1 MNAYGQCVV
10 IDSGFETVLGDVSRA
25 IREEGLQTIAR
36 IDVRDHFWRDLGH
49 DFRRYFLI
57 EAWSPELALEALRH
71 DLGIGTILPA
81 TLAIYELADG
91 QTAVVAREPLSA
103 VSEDRERL
111 REAPDLATIADM
123 ERARMAR
130 IIARLRHTAAHQAP
144 EVPAA

>member
-1 MNAYGQCVV
+1 MNVYGQRIV
-10 IDSGFETVLGDVSRA
+10 IDSGFERVLGEVSRA
-25 IREEGLQTIAR
+25 IREEGLHTIAR
-36 IDVRDHFWRDLGH
+36 IDLRDHFWRELSH

-71 DLGIGTILPA
+71 ELSIGTILPA

-103 VSEDRERL
+103 LSEDLERL
-111 REAPDLATIADM
+111 RETPDLATIAAQ
-123 ERARMAR
+123 ERTRMAR
-130 IIARLRHTAAHQAP
+130 IIARLRRVAAHQAP